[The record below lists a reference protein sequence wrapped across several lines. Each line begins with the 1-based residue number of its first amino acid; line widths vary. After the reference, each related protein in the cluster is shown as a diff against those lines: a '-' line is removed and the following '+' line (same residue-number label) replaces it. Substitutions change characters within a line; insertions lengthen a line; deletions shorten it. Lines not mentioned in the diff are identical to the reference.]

1 MHMRILAWTG
11 FGVDALCTAM
21 VVLIRTMILVMHIR
35 VCNAIVYLSFGLA
48 IA

>member
-1 MHMRILAWTG
+1 MHMCILAWTG

-21 VVLIRTMILVMHIR
+21 VVLIRTIIYVIHIR
-35 VCNAIVYLSFGLA
+35 VCNAIVYLSSGLA